1 MPKSSIP
8 PPGYAPLPF
17 VVGKFSCV
25 IELDVLEDSGAED
38 DFALYQLKDSVLRL
52 FHKCVRPYSTEK
64 TSGFIA
70 VGPKT
75 VIGLTM
81 KPKVEGEG
89 LETGEV
95 WNETTGWMDVQR

>member
-1 MPKSSIP
+1 MPKYSIP

-52 FHKCVRPYSTEK
+52 FHKCVRPYSTVK

-70 VGPKT
+70 VGPKK